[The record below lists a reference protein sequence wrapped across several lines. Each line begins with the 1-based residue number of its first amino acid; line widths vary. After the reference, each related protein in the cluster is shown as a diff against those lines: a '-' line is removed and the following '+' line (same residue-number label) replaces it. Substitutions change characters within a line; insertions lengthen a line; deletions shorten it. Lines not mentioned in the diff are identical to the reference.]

1 MNLKGRA
8 GIVTGAGR
16 GIGREVALLLAK
28 EGASVIINDPGFGR
42 GGEVTEEK
50 PADAV
55 VEEITG
61 FQGRASTNYS
71 SVADYASAGRMVA
84 QCVDTYGKIDFL
96 VNVAG
101 MLRERMIWNMTED
114 DFDQVISVHLKGHW
128 NMCHHATKVMRG
140 ARYGRIVNFSS
151 DAFKGSVGQ
160 CNYAAAKAGIIGLT
174 RTIANEAG
182 RYGITANAMCPMAAT
197 RMTVN
202 DAVIAGWKR
211 RLERG
216 LLTQAQYDSRM
227 AMPGP
232 EYVAP
237 MVVYLC
243 SEASHDINGQ
253 LFHAERSMIHT
264 YVYGEEARAIYKYTD
279 DGMFSVDEL
288 IETIPASLMAGI
300 PNVAPPD
307 EP

>member
-1 MNLKGRA
+1 MNLEGRA

-28 EGASVIINDPGFGR
+28 EGASVIVNDPGVGR
-42 GGEVTEEK
+42 GGEATDEK

-55 VEEITG
+55 VAEIAG
-61 FQGRASTNYS
+61 AGGKAIANYD
-71 SVADYASAGRMVA
+71 SVAQYANAGRMVA
-84 QCVDTYGKIDFL
+84 QCVDSFGKIDFL

-114 DFDQVISVHLKGHW
+114 DFDQVIAVHLKGHW
-128 NMCHHATKVMRG
+128 NMCHHAVKVMRG

-174 RTIANEAG
+174 RTIAREAG

-202 DAVIAGWKR
+202 DAVIEGWKR

-216 LLTQAQYDSRM
+216 LLTQAQYDARM

-232 EYVAP
+232 QYVAP
-237 MVVYLC
+237 MVAYLC
-243 SEASHDINGQ
+243 TEDSRDVNGQ
-253 LFHAERSMIHT
+253 LFHAERSLVHT
-264 YVYGEEARAIYKYTD
+264 YYFGEEARSIYKHTD
-279 DGMFSVDEL
+279 AGMFTVDEL
-288 IETIPASLMAGI
+288 IETVPASLMAGI

-307 EP
+307 ET

>member
-1 MNLKGRA
+1 MNLQGKA

-16 GIGREVALLLAK
+16 GIGRAIALLLAK
-28 EGASVIINDPGFGR
+28 EGASVVVNDPGFGR

-55 VEEITG
+55 VAEIEAS
-61 FQGRASTNYS
+61 QGRALANYDS
-71 SVADYASAGRMVA
+71 IANYASAGRMVA
-84 QCVDTYGKIDFL
+84 ECVQTYGKIDLL
-96 VNVAG
+96 VNTAG

-114 DFDQVISVHLKGHW
+114 DFDAVIGVHLKGYW
-128 NMCHHATKVMRG
+128 NMCHHAVKVMRNQ
-140 ARYGRIVNFSS
+140 RYGRIVNFSS

-182 RYGITANAMCPMAAT
+182 RYVITANAMCPMAAT

-211 RLERG
+211 RLDRG
-216 LLTQAQYDSRM
+216 LLSQAQYDSRM

-232 EYVAP
+232 EYIAP

-243 SEASHDINGQ
+243 TDEAKDVNGQ
-253 LFHAERSMIHT
+253 LFHAERSLIHT
-264 YVYGEEARAIYKYTD
+264 YRYGEEAKAIYKYTD
-279 DGMFSVDEL
+279 GGMFTVDEL
-288 IETIPASLMAGI
+288 IETVPASLMNGI
-300 PNVAPPD
+300 PNASPA
-307 EP
+307 EEA

>member
-1 MNLKGRA
+1 MNLQGKA

-16 GIGREVALLLAK
+16 GIGRAVALLLAK
-28 EGASVIINDPGFGR
+28 EGASVVVNDPGFGR

-55 VEEITG
+55 VAEIEA
-61 FQGRASTNYS
+61 FQGRASANYT
-71 SVADYASAGRMVA
+71 SVTDYAGTGRMVA
-84 QCVDTYGKIDFL
+84 QCIDTYGKIDFV
-96 VNVAG
+96 VNIAG

-114 DFDQVISVHLKGHW
+114 DFDQVIAVHLKGSW
-128 NMCHHATKVMRG
+128 NMCHHAIKLMRT

-232 EYVAP
+232 EFIAP
-237 MVVYLC
+237 MVAYLC
-243 SEASHDINGQ
+243 TEDAKDVNGQ
-253 LFHAERSMIHT
+253 LFHAERSLIHT
-264 YVYGEEARAIYKYTD
+264 YRYGEEAKSIYKYD
-279 DGMFSVDEL
+279 DNGMFTVDEL
-288 IETIPASLMAGI
+288 IETVPASLMAGI
-300 PNVAPPD
+300 PNATPAED
-307 EP
+307 A

>member
-1 MNLKGRA
+1 MNLKGKA

-16 GIGREVALLLAK
+16 GIGREVALLLAR
-28 EGASVIINDPGFGR
+28 EGASVVVNDPGFGR

-55 VEEITG
+55 VSEIEG
-61 FQGRASTNYS
+61 FQGKAVANYN

-84 QCVDTYGKIDFL
+84 QCVEMFGKVDFV
-96 VNVAG
+96 VNTAG

-114 DFDQVISVHLKGHW
+114 DFDAVVGVHLKGHW
-128 NMCHHATKVMRG
+128 NMCHHAVKVMRG

-160 CNYAAAKAGIIGLT
+160 CNYSAAKAGIIGLT
-174 RTIANEAG
+174 RSIAREAG

-232 EYVAP
+232 EFVAP
-237 MVVYLC
+237 MVAYLC
-243 SEASHDINGQ
+243 TEEARDVNGQ

-264 YVYGEEARAIYKYTD
+264 YVYGDEAKAIYKFTD
-279 DGMFSVDEL
+279 GGMFTVDEL
-288 IETIPASLMAGI
+288 IETVPASLMAGV
-300 PNVAPPD
+300 PNPAPAED
-307 EP
+307 Q

>member
-1 MNLKGRA
+1 
-8 GIVTGAGR
+8 
-16 GIGREVALLLAK
+16 
-28 EGASVIINDPGFGR
+28 
-42 GGEVTEEK
+42 
-50 PADAV
+50 
-55 VEEITG
+55 
-61 FQGRASTNYS
+61 
-71 SVADYASAGRMVA
+71 MVA
-84 QCVDTYGKIDFL
+84 QCVETYGKIDFL

-114 DFDQVISVHLKGHW
+114 DFDQVIKVHLKGHW
-128 NMCHHATKVMRG
+128 NMCHHAIKVMRG
-140 ARYGRIVNFSS
+140 ERYGRIVNFSS

-174 RTIANEAG
+174 RSIAREVG

-211 RLERG
+211 RLDRG

-237 MVVYLC
+237 MVGYLC
-243 SEASHDINGQ
+243 TEESRDVNGQ
-253 LFHAERSMIHT
+253 LFHAERSLVHT
-264 YVYGEEARAIYKYTD
+264 YYFGEEARAIYKHTE
-279 DGMFSVDEL
+279 DGMFTVDEL
-288 IETIPASLMAGI
+288 IETVPASLMNGI
-300 PNVAPPD
+300 ANIAPA
-307 EP
+307 EEA

>member
-1 MNLKGRA
+1 MNLQGKA

-16 GIGREVALLLAK
+16 GIGRAIALLLAK
-28 EGASVIINDPGFGR
+28 EGASVVVNDPGFGR

-55 VEEITG
+55 VAEIEAS
-61 FQGRASTNYS
+61 QGRALANYDS
-71 SVADYASAGRMVA
+71 IANYASAGRMVA
-84 QCVDTYGKIDFL
+84 ECVQTYGKIDFL
-96 VNVAG
+96 VNTAG

-114 DFDQVISVHLKGHW
+114 DFDAVIGVHLKGYW
-128 NMCHHATKVMRG
+128 NMCHHAVKVMRNQ
-140 ARYGRIVNFSS
+140 RYGRIVNFSS

-182 RYGITANAMCPMAAT
+182 RYVITANAMCPMAAT

-211 RLERG
+211 RLDRG
-216 LLTQAQYDSRM
+216 LLSQAQYDSRM

-232 EYVAP
+232 EYIAP

-243 SEASHDINGQ
+243 TDEAKDVNGQ
-253 LFHAERSMIHT
+253 LFHAERSLIHT
-264 YVYGEEARAIYKYTD
+264 YRYGEEAKAIYKYTD
-279 DGMFSVDEL
+279 GGMFTVDEL
-288 IETIPASLMAGI
+288 IETVPASLMNGI
-300 PNVAPPD
+300 PNASPA
-307 EP
+307 EEA